1 MVQIPLT
8 EEPSN
13 RLEAYT
19 ANRLIPLLK
28 APTGIRPIGIGEV
41 LRRIIGKAVINEI
54 KPEIMESAGSLQLC
68 AGQRAGCEAAAHAMG
83 YIFQEE
89 NTDAVLFIDA
99 SNAFNTLNRT
109 ALLHNIQYLCPPM
122 ATYIRN
128 CYQKPSRLFI
138 AGGKELMSSEGTTQ
152 GDPSAMPSY
161 GIGILPYLAMIRP
174 DQETGLLKQLAYAD
188 DIGGGAKLAILR
200 EWWDNIERH
209 GPSFGYFPKASKS
222 WLVVKEEKH
231 EEALEISAG
240 TGIKVTTEHRCFRWA
255 GVLFQRH
262 II

>member
-1 MVQIPLT
+1 MVCSKAYGNATLALREGITLHARRICSEEIPYENIASLF
-8 EEPSN
+8 SN
-13 RLEAYT
+13 RLV
-19 ANRLIPLLK
+19 PLRK
-28 APTGIRPIGIGEV
+28 RDDGVRPVGVGET
-41 LRRIIGKAVINEI
+41 LRRIIGKAIINEI

-83 YIFQEE
+83 DIFQEE

-122 ATYIRN
+122 ATYINN

-188 DIGGGAKLAILR
+188 DIGGSAKLAILR
-200 EWWDNIERH
+200 EWWDNIERY
-209 GPSFGYFPKASKS
+209 GPSFGYFPKASKY

-231 EEALEISAG
+231 EEAL
-240 TGIKVTTEHRCFRWA
+240 
-255 GVLFQRH
+255 
-262 II
+262 